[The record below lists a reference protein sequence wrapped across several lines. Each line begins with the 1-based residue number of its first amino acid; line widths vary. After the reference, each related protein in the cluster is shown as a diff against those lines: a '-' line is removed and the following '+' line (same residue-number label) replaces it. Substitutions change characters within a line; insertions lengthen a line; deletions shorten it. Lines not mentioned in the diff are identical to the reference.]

1 MKKIAKKQENSEDKG
16 LPKLSNTDS
25 DSKFY
30 LTNMNVNNSFCACKR
45 F

>member
-25 DSKFY
+25 ESKILPNKY
-30 LTNMNVNNSFCACKR
+30 ECKY
-45 F
+45 

>member
-25 DSKFY
+25 DSKFLPNKY
-30 LTNMNVNNSFCACKR
+30 KSKY
-45 F
+45 